1 MVRGKQSIAGVLA
14 VATMTSFEMHRVI
27 IPAVLLLLIIL
38 TGCRG
43 MESEREPIEVN
54 LNMDFQERFDP
65 QEANPFFADNRSMR
79 PPVPGTVARGLLRED
94 TPIYMG
100 RTSGGGY
107 LQDMPVPITRALLER
122 GQDRYGIY
130 CTVCHGAAG
139 DAQGI
144 IMVGTSTL
152 TGGGYG
158 FTPAPSFH
166 DDRLRQVED
175 GYLYDTITNGI
186 RNMPAYGPQIPVLDR
201 WAIVAYV
208 RALQRSQNATAE
220 DVPADVRPGVR
231 VSAAAPAAGA
241 GADTSAG
248 STQDTTG
255 ETVQDTTAITP

>member
-1 MVRGKQSIAGVLA
+1 MVRGKQSIAEVLA
-14 VATMTSFEMHRVI
+14 AATMTSFDMHRVFVPVI
-27 IPAVLLLLIIL
+27 LLLLFFL

-43 MESEREPIEVN
+43 MESKRTPIEVN
-54 LNMDFQERFDP
+54 PNMDFQLRFDP

-79 PPVPGTVARGLLRED
+79 LPVPGTVARGLLRED
-94 TPIYMG
+94 TPFYMG
-100 RTSGGGY
+100 RASNGSY

-122 GQDRYGIY
+122 GQDRYGIF
-130 CTVCHGAAG
+130 CSVCHGPAG

-158 FTPAPSFH
+158 MTPAPTFH

-175 GYLYDTITNGI
+175 GYLFDVITNGI

-208 RALQRSQNATAE
+208 RALQRSQHATVE
-220 DVPADVRPGVR
+220 DVPADVRPNIR
-231 VSAAAPAAGA
+231 ASAEATALSPA
-241 GADTSAG
+241 ADTSAG
-248 STQDTTG
+248 AAQDTTG
-255 ETVQDTTAITP
+255 ASAADTSAATP